1 MKYGL
6 QIGLKFNQDG
16 SPKKV
21 SGQYGDCGCESGQPG
36 LSGDPRPA
44 RDSGGRG
51 IGPMLHFPPG
61 GQLSCDHYP
70 GAERLCTGCGFLAC
84 RPAGRSAYGTG
95 GRLFCQPGGAVE
107 VPEGIH
113 MRFSHV
119 RIDDHDV
126 RICLEPWDP
135 QEETRLRRYR
145 DEVASRL
152 GLWLPGHDTYTYH
165 ITLAYMRTI
174 PEGDCCREQE
184 RRVSRMDA
192 CLKNQD
198 GFFLS
203 SPRIAFMTTCCG
215 LNRSGFPGSDK
226 RRLQQWERNL

>member
-1 MKYGL
+1 MHTEGKGDAEQMKYGL

-16 SPKKV
+16 SPKK
-21 SGQYGDCGCESGQPG
+21 YPG
-36 LSGDPRPA
+36 NTVIADVNPDNPA
-44 RDSGGRG
+44 YPVIRGLRG
-51 IGPMLHFPPG
+51 ILEEGELGRCYIFLPEDSYHVTIIRGLNDYVRDAAFWPAELPADLPMEQVDDYFV
-61 GQLSCDHYP
+61 S
-70 GAERLCTGCGFLAC
+70 R
-84 RPAGRSAYGTG
+84 AGT
-95 GRLFCQPGGAVE
+95 VE
-107 VPEGIH
+107 VPEKIH

-165 ITLAYMRTI
+165 ITLAYVRTI
-174 PEGDCCREQE
+174 PEGDCRREQE

-203 SPRIAFMTTCCG
+203 SPRIAFYDDM
-215 LNRSGFPGSDK
+215 LRFESQRIP
-226 RRLQQWERNL
+226 RV